1 MSCGFN
7 WFKTYKITIH
17 RGMEMWDYDDK
28 NLEYIGGDSTSHSCH
43 NIGLV
48 QDLIEKYSGKR
59 IPEIEPDWIKSE
71 DEDLHLIEPKEMSDI
86 CQRIL
91 DETEVDEVRMRE
103 RIEWFKQLSDEGY
116 YLSYDY
122 E

>member
-17 RGMEMWDYDDK
+17 RGTAMWDYDDK
-28 NLEYIGGDSTSHSCH
+28 ILEYIDGGSTSHSGR
-43 NIGLV
+43 NIESV
-48 QDLIEKYSGKR
+48 QDLIEKYGGKR
-59 IPEIEPDWIKSE
+59 IPEIEPEWIKSE
-71 DEDLHLIEPKEMSDI
+71 YEDLHLIEPKEMSDI
-86 CQRIL
+86 CQKIL
-91 DETEVDEVRMRE
+91 DGTEVDDVGMRD
-103 RIEWFKQLSDEGY
+103 RIEWFKQLSDDGY

>member
-1 MSCGFN
+1 MSYGFN
-7 WFKTYKITIH
+7 WFKTYKITIN
-17 RGMEMWDYDDK
+17 RGTAMWDYDDK
-28 NLEYIGGDSTSHSCH
+28 NLEYIGGDSTSHSGH
-43 NIGLV
+43 NIELV